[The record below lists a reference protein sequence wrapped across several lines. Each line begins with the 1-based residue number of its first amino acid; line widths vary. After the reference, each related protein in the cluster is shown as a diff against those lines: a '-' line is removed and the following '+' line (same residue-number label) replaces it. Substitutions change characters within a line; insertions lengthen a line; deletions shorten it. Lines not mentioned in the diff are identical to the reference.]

1 MNIQLTVKFDVREH
15 GGGLE
20 FSNWSTVLLK
30 AYASSLMQ
38 SAYSKMVFF
47 CVGLCIFQGTA
58 DDVVDYSHGKQLWE
72 HCKQK
77 YEPLWIKG
85 GNHCNLELYPQYIKH
100 LKKFI
105 TAIET
110 SSLQKTGSGP
120 VPDQLDRPR
129 SSTDFREK
137 PRLSMDLREN
147 LRRSIDFKEKPRTS
161 TNHKETSRAGP
172 DKKDKSRKS
181 VDRSEKA
188 CNGAEIPEKAR
199 NSIDRSV
206 TNHFQ
211 CAYVSCANVVSD
223 KFSILLLQFWGHG
236 EISWIVQYWLFQA
249 QCNSCKKMTL

>member
-1 MNIQLTVKFDVREH
+1 
-15 GGGLE
+15 
-20 FSNWSTVLLK
+20 
-30 AYASSLMQ
+30 
-38 SAYSKMVFF
+38 
-47 CVGLCIFQGTA
+47 
-58 DDVVDYSHGKQLWE
+58 
-72 HCKQK
+72 
-77 YEPLWIKG
+77 
-85 GNHCNLELYPQYIKH
+85 
-100 LKKFI
+100 
-105 TAIET
+105 
-110 SSLQKTGSGP
+110 
-120 VPDQLDRPR
+120 
-129 SSTDFREK
+129 
-137 PRLSMDLREN
+137 MDLRET

-161 TNHKETSRAGP
+161 TDHKEKSRAGP